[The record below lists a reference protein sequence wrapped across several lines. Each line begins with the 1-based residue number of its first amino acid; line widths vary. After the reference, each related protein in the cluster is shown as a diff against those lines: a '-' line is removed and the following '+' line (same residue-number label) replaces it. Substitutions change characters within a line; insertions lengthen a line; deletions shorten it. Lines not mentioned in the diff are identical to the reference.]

1 MQRQLQ
7 CMIVDDNRNGGL
19 VLARLLDAKG
29 YAALVHENAPSALA
43 NARLAGTRVF
53 ILDIGMPA
61 MNGCALARRL
71 RANPATHCAVLIAL
85 TGYGSGARPGAVQSG
100 RV

>member
-1 MQRQLQ
+1 M
-7 CMIVDDNRNGGL
+7 
-19 VLARLLDAKG
+19 LDATG

-43 NARLAGTRVF
+43 NARLAGTQVF

-61 MNGCALARRL
+61 MNGYALARRL

-85 TGYGSGARPGAVQSG
+85 TGYGQEHDQVLSRAVG
-100 RV
+100 FDHHFVKPVDINRLTEILAKLDA